1 MTGTSP
7 TQWVKWLPLAEWWYN
22 TNYHTTT
29 KSTPYEIIYGYPP
42 SLHIPYFPKDSP
54 VEVVDDFLCKRE
66 QILQAVKR
74 NLQDAR
80 HRMVQLANKH
90 RSERTFTIGDLVYL
104 KLQPYRQ
111 KTVANRQSQKLASK
125 YYGSY
130 EVLARIGTMA
140 YKLKLP
146 ASASIHPVFHVSKLK
161 KKVGNREV
169 HAILLALPSE
179 PLLLP

>member
-1 MTGTSP
+1 
-7 TQWVKWLPLAEWWYN
+7 
-22 TNYHTTT
+22 
-29 KSTPYEIIYGYPP
+29 
-42 SLHIPYFPKDSP
+42 
-54 VEVVDDFLCKRE
+54 
-66 QILQAVKR
+66 
-74 NLQDAR
+74 
-80 HRMVQLANKH
+80 MVQLANKH